1 MAAIHPSPP
10 FDELTYYPTARWIR
24 ATRLGATAVDSR
36 RAVLVWEPGKQ
47 VPIYAFPTED
57 VNVESLD
64 GDRLDVRSFDDADLA
79 GYVAV
84 PWDSLEHWFEED
96 EEVFIHPRDPFARID
111 VLRSS
116 RHVRAERDG
125 QRLAE
130 SDATILLFETGALQ
144 AKTVTPLAITAPS
157 RLPNYPDLPAAAETL
172 PGYQSRGWTGV
183 LAPAG
188 LPDDVKQLAPYV
200 LGHRLILRPESRLR
214 KKTVAGA
221 IEEILNNVPV
231 PQVPAGNYSE

>member
-24 ATRLGATAVDSR
+24 ATRRGATAVDSR

-64 GDRLDVRSFDDADLA
+64 GDRLEVRSFDDADLA

-84 PWDSLEHWFEED
+84 PWESLEQWFEED
-96 EEVFIHPRDPFARID
+96 EEVFIHPRDPFVRID
-111 VLRSS
+111 VLHSS

-130 SDATILLFETGALQ
+130 SDAPILLFETGAPTRYYFPERDVEWSVLEANDAQ
-144 AKTVTPLAITAPS
+144 TGCPYKGFASYHDVVLDGRRHPKLLWQYKAPFDEVAAIK
-157 RLPNYPDLPAAAETL
+157 
-172 PGYQSRGWTGV
+172 GH
-183 LAPAG
+183 
-188 LPDDVKQLAPYV
+188 LAPYNERV
-200 LGHRLILRPESRLR
+200 ELIVDGQLQER
-214 KKTVAGA
+214 
-221 IEEILNNVPV
+221 
-231 PQVPAGNYSE
+231 PAGPLRHRQERSKKRV